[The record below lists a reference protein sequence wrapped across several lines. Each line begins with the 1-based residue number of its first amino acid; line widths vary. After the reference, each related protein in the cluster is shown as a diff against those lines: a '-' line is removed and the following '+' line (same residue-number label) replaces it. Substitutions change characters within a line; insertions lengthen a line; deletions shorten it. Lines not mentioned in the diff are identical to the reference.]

1 MKPPRLP
8 SAKDLARLTGPLC
21 MLGAVVLGTVALYF
35 WSTVQLEAGRA
46 ERLAVQVEVSRL
58 QQQVVDAEGDER
70 EFARSL
76 ARFRGVAPDRLPR
89 AGDIDRL
96 AWLETARM
104 LAAHLEVELPE
115 LEMGPELA
123 VNWIGAGEQLAL
135 RASDVT
141 LRSALWHE
149 ADLFTL
155 LGMVRRVGEG
165 YAVPLACELAPAQ
178 GVRGGG
184 PRLTASCE
192 LVWLYLGERTEVAD
206 ANGSEAGSAMD
217 AGLDAWGGE

>member
-1 MKPPRLP
+1 MKPSVLP
-8 SAKDLARLTGPLC
+8 SVQDLARISGPLC
-21 MLGAVVLGTVALYF
+21 LLGAAVLGTVGLYF
-35 WSTVQLEAGRA
+35 WSSAQLEAGRA
-46 ERLAVQVEVSRL
+46 ERVAAQVEVSRL
-58 QQQVVDAEGDER
+58 QQQVVDAEADER

-76 ARFRGVAPDRLPR
+76 ARFRGVAPDVLPR
-89 AGDIDRL
+89 AGEIDRL

-123 VNWIGAGEQLAL
+123 VNWLGAGEQLAL

-149 ADLFTL
+149 GDLFTL

-178 GVRGGG
+178 GAGGGG
-184 PRLTASCE
+184 PRLAASCE
-192 LVWLYLGERTEVAD
+192 LAWLYLGERTEASGM
-206 ANGSEAGSAMD
+206 NGSEAGAPMD
-217 AGLDAWGGE
+217 AGLDAWGDL